1 MKKISTIAM
10 VMVAVFAVMASL
22 AQAGDKVQ
30 FSVNSV
36 YSGAVATA
44 SSPEIYGYIDSVY
57 LDIPTMET
65 WTGLVSFVTATTKEI
80 VYSNTITAD
89 DIKRPVAERTLTK
102 GSTATNVADRFYLF
116 DEKLNVR
123 VTVTSTGMV
132 LKTLPVLIRVTDR

>member
-1 MKKISTIAM
+1 
-10 VMVAVFAVMASL
+10 
-22 AQAGDKVQ
+22 
-30 FSVNSV
+30 
-36 YSGAVATA
+36 
-44 SSPEIYGYIDSVY
+44 
-57 LDIPTMET
+57 
-65 WTGLVSFVTATTKEI
+65 LVSFVTATTKEI

-89 DIKRPVAERTLTK
+89 DIRRPVAERTLTK